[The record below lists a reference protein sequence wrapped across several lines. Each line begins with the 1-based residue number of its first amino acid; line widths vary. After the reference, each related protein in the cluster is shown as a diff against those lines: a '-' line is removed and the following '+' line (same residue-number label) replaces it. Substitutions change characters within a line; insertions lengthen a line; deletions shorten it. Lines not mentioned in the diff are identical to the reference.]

1 MALNSQGYEV
11 FTGKNGVEALKLAR
25 INKPDLIISDIMMP
39 QMDGFEFCR
48 KLKGNNELKDIPFVF
63 YTATYTEHQDEELA
77 LSLGAS
83 RFIIKPVE
91 AQQLMII
98 IHEILEASQA
108 GELLIHDKPLK
119 EKNELNDMY
128 LHSVGRKLDKK
139 VRELE
144 QERESLK
151 KSESRY
157 RHLVESTQNYYF
169 FYRHNTEGIF
179 SYLSP
184 SIENILGY
192 KVDEFL
198 THYTEY
204 LTDNPIN
211 DKVEYFT
218 KLCIKGHEQPP
229 YELEIM
235 AKNGSFHWLEVKEVP
250 VMDQYGNVYEID
262 GIAHDIT
269 ERKQSA
275 EKLQHALVQT
285 IQAMANTLEQ
295 RDPYTAGHQRRV
307 ADLAVAI
314 ATEMR
319 MNDESLQSIRMG
331 AIIHDI
337 GKIHIPAE
345 ILNRPGKLSK
355 AEFAIIKQH
364 AEVGYNIIK
373 DIDFPWPIA
382 KMIQQHHER
391 LNGSGYPKGLEGDAI
406 CLEARILMV
415 SDVVEA
421 MASHRPYRPGLG
433 IEMALNEIRKNCG
446 IIYDA
451 DVVNSCL
458 KLFEDKGYLLNN
470 ET

>member
-1 MALNSQGYEV
+1 
-11 FTGKNGVEALKLAR
+11 
-25 INKPDLIISDIMMP
+25 
-39 QMDGFEFCR
+39 
-48 KLKGNNELKDIPFVF
+48 
-63 YTATYTEHQDEELA
+63 
-77 LSLGAS
+77 
-83 RFIIKPVE
+83 
-91 AQQLMII
+91 
-98 IHEILEASQA
+98 
-108 GELLIHDKPLK
+108 
-119 EKNELNDMY
+119 
-128 LHSVGRKLDKK
+128 
-139 VRELE
+139 
-144 QERESLK
+144 
-151 KSESRY
+151 
-157 RHLVESTQNYYF
+157 
-169 FYRHNTEGIF
+169 
-179 SYLSP
+179 
-184 SIENILGY
+184 
-192 KVDEFL
+192 
-198 THYTEY
+198 
-204 LTDNPIN
+204 
-211 DKVEYFT
+211 
-218 KLCIKGHEQPP
+218 
-229 YELEIM
+229 
-235 AKNGSFHWLEVKEVP
+235 
-250 VMDQYGNVYEID
+250 
-262 GIAHDIT
+262 
-269 ERKQSA
+269 
-275 EKLQHALVQT
+275 
-285 IQAMANTLEQ
+285 MANTLEQ